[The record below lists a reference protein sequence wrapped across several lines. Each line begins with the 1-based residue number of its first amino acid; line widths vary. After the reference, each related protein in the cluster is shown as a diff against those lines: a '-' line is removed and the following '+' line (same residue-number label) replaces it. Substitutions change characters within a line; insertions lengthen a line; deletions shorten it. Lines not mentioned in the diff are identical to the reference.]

1 MKQFKKL
8 LIVTFL
14 LISSLSASSIELT
27 GTVVSNGQKMIGSRY
42 MGYIKKVFVKLGDK
56 VKRED
61 DLYEMESAEFD
72 IMKSQADLMLEQS
85 KIVVEFWRK
94 RLSNINKRKN
104 RLKQNAKI
112 PMMNIDD
119 LEAQA
124 ENVMGMLD
132 SAQVM
137 VEQASIKA
145 KQMATIFN
153 YLKMKAPSDGVV
165 VQKNIKVGDM
175 VMPGMLT
182 IMLVD
187 TENLEIDVSLSEGI
201 IGRVKEGQ
209 RLTVKIP
216 SINYKTIGTI
226 HAIIPDANPMTHKI
240 KMRISF
246 DKGDSNVFPGMYAK
260 VIIPDKH

>member
-1 MKQFKKL
+1 MKIL
-8 LIVTFL
+8 LTVTFL
-14 LISSLSASSIELT
+14 LILSLEASDIRLT
-27 GTVVSNGQKMIGSRY
+27 GTVISDGQKMIGSRY

-56 VKRED
+56 VERED
-61 DLYEMESAEFD
+61 ELYEMESAEFD

-94 RLSNINKRKN
+94 RLANINRRKD
-104 RLKQNAKI
+104 RLKNKSDM
-112 PMMNIDD
+112 PMMNYDD
-119 LEAQA
+119 MEAQA
-124 ENVMGMLD
+124 ENVSGMLD

-153 YLKMKAPSDGVV
+153 YLKMKAPSAGVV

-187 TENLEIDVSLSEGI
+187 TENLEIDVSVSEGI
-201 IGRVKEGQ
+201 IGKIREGQ
-209 RLTVKIP
+209 KVLVEIP
-216 SINYKTIGTI
+216 SIDYRTVGLI
-226 HAIIPDANPMTHKI
+226 HAVIPDANPMTHKI
-240 KMRISF
+240 KLRISF

-260 VIIPDKH
+260 VTIKGDE

>member
-1 MKQFKKL
+1 MLIHKKL

-14 LISSLSASSIELT
+14 LITSLGASEITLT

-85 KIVVEFWRK
+85 NIVVEFWRK

-104 RLKQNAKI
+104 RLKSNNKI
-112 PMMNIDD
+112 PLMDIDD
-119 LEAQA
+119 MEAQA
-124 ENVMGMLD
+124 ENVSGMLD
-132 SAQVM
+132 AAQVM

-153 YLKMKAPSDGVV
+153 HLKMKAPSDGVV

-209 RLTVKIP
+209 KLAVKIP
-216 SINYKTIGTI
+216 SINYRTIGTV

-246 DKGDSNVFPGMYAK
+246 DKGDKNVFPGMYAK
-260 VIIPDKH
+260 VIIP

>member
-1 MKQFKKL
+1 MLNHKKL

-14 LISSLSASSIELT
+14 LITSLTAGEITLT

-61 DLYEMESAEFD
+61 GLYEMESAEFD

-104 RLKQNAKI
+104 RLKSNNKI
-112 PMMNIDD
+112 PLMDIDD
-119 LEAQA
+119 MEAQA
-124 ENVMGMLD
+124 ENVSGMLD
-132 SAQVM
+132 AAQVM

-209 RLTVKIP
+209 KLAVKIP
-216 SINYKTIGTI
+216 SINYRTVGTV

-246 DKGDSNVFPGMYAK
+246 DKGDANVFPGMYAK
-260 VIIPDKH
+260 VIIP